1 MCGFLSFL
9 CVFLRGGAWLGCVGF
24 RVLSIGKV
32 CGVCRYVC
40 ICVFLRVGVGLCRE
54 VARRFIN
61 WISALQNQHG
71 EGVERLDKDKA
82 YSARR
87 FINAEF

>member
-1 MCGFLSFL
+1 
-9 CVFLRGGAWLGCVGF
+9 VF
-24 RVLSIGKV
+24 
-32 CGVCRYVC
+32 
-40 ICVFLRVGVGLCRE
+40 ICVFFLLGVGLCRE

-71 EGVERLDKDKA
+71 EGVERLDKDKG

>member
-1 MCGFLSFL
+1 
-9 CVFLRGGAWLGCVGF
+9 VFLHL
-24 RVLSIGKV
+24 
-32 CGVCRYVC
+32 
-40 ICVFLRVGVGLCRE
+40 GVGLCRE

-71 EGVERLDKDKA
+71 EEVERLDKDKGH
-82 YSARR
+82 SARR

>member
-1 MCGFLSFL
+1 
-9 CVFLRGGAWLGCVGF
+9 VE
-24 RVLSIGKV
+24 
-32 CGVCRYVC
+32 VC
-40 ICVFLRVGVGLCRE
+40 ICVFFLFGVGLRGE

-71 EGVERLDKDKA
+71 EEVEQLDKDKA
-82 YSARR
+82 HSARR